1 VALGAFKTTSWTVV
15 LAAKDEQRTASREA
29 LQILCEVYWP
39 PLYSYVRHKGYSVEN
54 AKDMTQEFFATL
66 LAKNYL
72 KDVNPAKG
80 RFRSF
85 LLASLNHFLANERA
99 KGWTQKRGGR
109 QFHQSLDIL
118 DAEQRYASG
127 PSHSLSPEA
136 LFDAEWARTT
146 LELALKQLEAEY
158 TDSGKYQLFTGLRS
172 CLTGARTDLPYR
184 DLATNLNMTEGA
196 IKVAIHRLR
205 RRYGTLLRNV
215 IAGTVEKSEEV
226 EEELKYLAQ
235 VVGSS

>member
-158 TDSGKYQLFTGLRS
+158 TDSGKDQLFTGLRS
-172 CLTGARTDLPYR
+172 CLTGARTELSYR

-205 RRYGTLLRNV
+205 KRYGTLLRNV
-215 IAGTVEKSEEV
+215 IADTVEKSDEV